1 MKTNHLFSYLLLSL
15 AFVVSSCGGSSSDDT
30 PEVKATSITITSNK
44 LEMDL
49 GGTLTFTVKNN
60 LDVNLTSTASIYF
73 NNSVIT
79 GSTYTPTED
88 GNFAVRAEYDGLVS
102 SSVYVKINA
111 VNTLSSVVVSSTATQ
126 ILLGESVTLS
136 AVGNEGSDLTN
147 EATYFVD
154 GVEITGTSYTPSKR
168 GNEIITATYSGFDSN
183 EVDLMIGYKQ
193 KVLIEDYTGTWC
205 GYCPRV
211 AYGIELVEDELDTAV
226 PVAIHRGSTDSSSG
240 SYDPYNYPA
249 KALEDYIGL
258 SGYPTA
264 MLNRKTGWNY
274 PEPSNVSQVKNFVE
288 NSGVQ
293 RIKNLGLKISSTLT
307 NNTLDIKVN
316 SGIIGDLDG
325 EKLVV
330 YILENG
336 LVFDQTNYTDY
347 YGGQS
352 VISDFTHDNVLR
364 QVPTDL
370 FGDDITSGDLDVDSN
385 TYEKTFSVDLTAS
398 IENIANLDVVA
409 FIVNSAGKAVNVQ
422 VAKAGETKDFE

>member
-88 GNFAVRAEYDGLVS
+88 GNFAVRAEYDGLIS

-183 EVDLMIGYKQ
+183 EVNLMIGYKQ

-264 MLNRKTGWNY
+264 MLNRKTSWNY

-409 FIVNSAGKAVNVQ
+409 FIVNSSGKAVNVQ